1 MDMRATAGAGLPQ
14 HAGDNPVNLNIPF
27 QRYAGSV
34 VAFGRYGLPT
44 FAGIRLTRRQGAIL
58 AIVGLLV
65 VLSALGVVNIGH
77 ALAGGGIV
85 LGAGPTATMSAT
97 DYAEKLH
104 SERTKFKSWYDEH
117 IGADGQINLDA
128 EGVKKFREWNA
139 DLAKLNDEYK
149 SAFENEAIVAAN
161 EGGLKDLERPQRT
174 LAAHAGQPGDRPA
187 APVIG
192 KSLGERFVE
201 SKEFKD
207 SLGLARGASGP
218 AYVIDLEKEFGKAV
232 AARGVA
238 ELKTLFDTA
247 SSFAV
252 QNIRLPQ
259 PITPG
264 SQAPTV
270 ASLMPEGR
278 TSQAAIAYMEETT
291 TTNSAAETAESGS
304 KPESALAFT
313 EKTSAVR
320 KIATSLPITDESLE
334 DVPFIESYIDS
345 RLSLFVRQREDAEL
359 VAGNGTAPNL
369 RGFLNVSGINT
380 QARGSDASQDAIFK
394 AGTLVQTTSFLF
406 PTGVVI
412 NPTNWQT
419 IRLMTTS
426 TGIYLFGPPSQP
438 GDNTLWGWDV
448 VSTTAMTLN
457 SALVGAFQTGAEVFR
472 RSDLSMQVGWIND
485 QFVKNQRTILVE
497 ERLALVVFRPLAFCK
512 VTSLN

>member
-1 MDMRATAGAGLPQ
+1 MATATQ
-14 HAGDNPVNLNIPF
+14 I
-27 QRYAGSV
+27 
-34 VAFGRYGLPT
+34 
-44 FAGIRLTRRQGAIL
+44 
-58 AIVGLLV
+58 
-65 VLSALGVVNIGH
+65 
-77 ALAGGGIV
+77 
-85 LGAGPTATMSAT
+85 
-97 DYAEKLH
+97 AEKLDGD
-104 SERTKFKSWYDEH
+104 RAKFKTWYDEH
-117 IGADGQINLDA
+117 KGADGQMNLDA

-139 DLAKLNDEYK
+139 DLAKQNTELKDAQED
-149 SAFENEAIVAAN
+149 EAIIAAN
-161 EGGLKDLERPQRT
+161 EQGIKELSRPQRT
-174 LAAHAGQPGDRPA
+174 LAAHYGQPGSTPA
-187 APVIG
+187 EPVFA

-201 SKEFKD
+201 SKEFAA
-207 SLGLARGASGP
+207 SHGLARGGSGP
-218 AYVIDLEKEFGKAV
+218 AMVIDLEKEFGKAV

-247 SSFAV
+247 SSFAI

-264 SQAPTV
+264 SQMPTV

-291 TTNSAAETAESGS
+291 TTSAAAETAESGS

-320 KIATSLPITDESLE
+320 KIATSLPITDESL
-334 DVPFIESYIDS
+334 DDIPFIESYLDT
-345 RLSLFVRQREDAEL
+345 RLSLFVRQREDSEL
-359 VAGNGTAPNL
+359 VAGNGTAPNI

-380 QARGSDASQDAIFK
+380 QARGTDANQDAIFK

-412 NPTNWQT
+412 HPTNWQT
-419 IRLMTTS
+419 IRLMTGS
-426 TGIYLFGPPSQP
+426 TGVYLFGPPSQM
-438 GDNTLWGWDV
+438 GDSTLWGWDV
-448 VSTTAMTLN
+448 IRTTAMTLN

-472 RSDLSMQVGWIND
+472 RSELSLQVGWIND

-497 ERLALVVFRPLAFCK
+497 ERLPLAVFRPKAVSS

>member
-1 MDMRATAGAGLPQ
+1 M
-14 HAGDNPVNLNIPF
+14 
-27 QRYAGSV
+27 
-34 VAFGRYGLPT
+34 
-44 FAGIRLTRRQGAIL
+44 
-58 AIVGLLV
+58 
-65 VLSALGVVNIGH
+65 
-77 ALAGGGIV
+77 
-85 LGAGPTATMSAT
+85 PTAAQI
-97 DYAEKLH
+97 AETQH
-104 SERTKFKSWYDEH
+104 EERTKFKSWYDEH
-117 IGADGQINLDA
+117 MGADGQLNLDA

-139 DLAKLNDEYK
+139 ELSKRNQDLKQAQED
-149 SAFENEAIVAAN
+149 EAILAAN
-161 EGGLKDLERPQRT
+161 EGGLKDLERPQAT

-187 APVIG
+187 APHIG

-201 SKEFKD
+201 SKEFLASK
-207 SLGLARGASGP
+207 GLARGASGP
-218 AYVIDLEKEFGKAV
+218 AMVIDLEKEFGKAV

-247 SSFAV
+247 SSFAI

-264 SQAPTV
+264 SQQPTV

-291 TTNSAAETAESGS
+291 TTSGAAETAESGS

-334 DVPFIESYIDS
+334 DIPFIESYIDS
-345 RLSLFVRQREDAEL
+345 RLSLFVRIREDAEL
-359 VAGNGTAPNL
+359 LKGNGTAPNL
-369 RGFLNVSGINT
+369 RGIQATSGINT

-394 AGTLVQTTSFLF
+394 AGTLIQTTSFLA

-412 NPTNWQT
+412 HPTNWQT

-426 TGIYLFGPPSQP
+426 TGIYLFGPPSQG
-438 GDNTLWGWDV
+438 GDDTLWGWDV
-448 VSTTAMTLN
+448 IKTTAETLN
-457 SALVGAFQTGAEVFR
+457 TGLVGAFATAAEVFR
-472 RSDLSMQVGWIND
+472 RTDLSLQVGWVND
-485 QFVKNQRTILVE
+485 QFLKNQRTILVE
-497 ERLALVVFRPLAFCK
+497 ERLALVVFRPLGFCT